1 MKQVQSIA
9 VAVSALLLLAPSPA
23 GAAPHGPAA
32 PHFAGHGHGFTGHH
46 HPFSGRAQMRRS
58 PGNGA
63 YGAFYGGGIV
73 AAAPDDSGSVVDD
86 AESPTVIYVALPP
99 QALSCHRSREIVSV
113 PAEAGGTKAIT
124 ITRC

>member
-1 MKQVQSIA
+1 MKQVHSVA

-23 GAAPHGPAA
+23 GAGPHGPAA
-32 PHFAGHGHGFTGHH
+32 AHFTGHGHGITGHH
-46 HPFSGRAQMRRS
+46 HSFSGRPHMRHS

-73 AAAPDDSGSVVDD
+73 AATPDDSGSVVNDV
-86 AESPTVIYVALPP
+86 ELPTVIYVALPP